1 MTKEEQEAYEIT
13 CLKLIAMEDYF
24 MDVLNKSIAIGLF
37 GLDIANTGIAT
48 YAKQIEVNTIGL
60 LECMCV
66 LQDEMRERTGCVK
79 IPIEIDNGEQEICRE
94 SGLDPLP
101 KELFGHLI
109 KPEKEV

>member
-1 MTKEEQEAYEIT
+1 MTKEEQDAYET
-13 CLKLIAMEDYF
+13 ACLKLVAMEDYF

-37 GLDIANTGIAT
+37 GLDVANTGIAT

-66 LQDEMRERTGCVK
+66 LQDKMREQNGSVK
-79 IPIEIDNGEQEICRE
+79 ITIENLDKP
-94 SGLDPLP
+94 GLTPLP
-101 KELFGHLI
+101 PEIFEHL